1 MGGEWGHGTFACCEE
16 GPAFCFL
23 QGYLC
28 GMCTIAKAAELSGNG
43 QSCMI
48 NAIVY
53 KKRMLYCNNY
63 STSSVVYSYS
73 T

>member
-48 NAIVY
+48 NAIALACIGQVWGFLIRKQY
-53 KKRMLYCNNY
+53 AQA
-63 STSSVVYSYS
+63 
-73 T
+73 